1 MIDYSIAVRSAQ
13 PGTKKEDVTETKAY
27 AVAQISEIMTL
38 ADFAKHIS
46 AHGCVYGRAD
56 VQAILIMMVDCM
68 REQLLE
74 GKKIQLG
81 DLGAFG
87 VSLKS
92 EGAETAEAFTAHN
105 IKAVNVTWDR
115 GPLFE
120 DLITDAEFR
129 VVASRKAQA
138 EAIEEMRGKTSTEDG
153 GEGEDDGD
161 LS

>member
-13 PGTKKEDVTETKAY
+13 PGTKKEDVTVTKAY
-27 AVAQISEIMTL
+27 GVAQISEIMTL
-38 ADFAKHIS
+38 PDFAKHIS
-46 AHGCVYGRAD
+46 THGCVYGRAD

-87 VSLKS
+87 ISLTS
-92 EGAETAEAFTAHN
+92 EGAETAEKFTANN
-105 IKAVNVTWDR
+105 IKAVNVIWDR
-115 GPLFE
+115 GPLFMNLRE
-120 DLITDAEFR
+120 DAEFR

-138 EAIEEMRGKTSTEDG
+138 DAVDEMRGGGSSD